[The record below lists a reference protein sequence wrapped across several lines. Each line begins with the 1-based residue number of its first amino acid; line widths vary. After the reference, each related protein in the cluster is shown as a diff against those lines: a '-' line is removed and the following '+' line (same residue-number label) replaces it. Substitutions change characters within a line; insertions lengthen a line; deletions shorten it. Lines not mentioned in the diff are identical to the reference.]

1 MTDAEEI
8 IKEREKAIIRKKEK
22 QVALKEARDANQQ
35 TGEANPVSKNT
46 AEVVVKDVDM
56 PFSSALSLTVK
67 FFFAGLIV
75 AALPILLIVFIIMYV

>member
-1 MTDAEEI
+1 MAEEI

-75 AALPILLIVFIIMYV
+75 AALPILLIVFIIMFV

>member
-8 IKEREKAIIRKKEK
+8 IKKREKEIIKKREK
-22 QVALKEARDANQQ
+22 QIALSEARGTNQQ

-46 AEVVVKDVDM
+46 EGIVVKDVDI

-75 AALPILLIVFIIMYV
+75 ALPIWFIVFIVVGA

>member
-8 IKEREKAIIRKKEK
+8 IKKREKEIIKKREK
-22 QVALKEARDANQQ
+22 QIALSEARGANQQ

-46 AEVVVKDVDM
+46 AEVVVKEVDI
-56 PFSSALSLTVK
+56 PFSNALSLTVK

-75 AALPILLIVFIIMYV
+75 ALPIWLIVFVIMTS

>member
-8 IKEREKAIIRKKEK
+8 IKKREKEIIKKREK
-22 QVALKEARDANQQ
+22 QIALSEARGANQQ

-75 AALPILLIVFIIMYV
+75 ALLPILLIVFIIMYV

>member
-8 IKEREKAIIRKKEK
+8 IKKREKEIIKKREK
-22 QVALKEARDANQQ
+22 QIALNEARGANQQ

-75 AALPILLIVFIIMYV
+75 AALPILLIVFIIMFV